1 MSGASS
7 KPDAKANPPAQYEVG
22 YAKPPAEH
30 RFRKGQSGNPG
41 GRPKGA
47 ANKPKI
53 DTGYGQMPT
62 SQYLREEAYRTVVL
76 REGEK
81 VIELPAI
88 QAVFRAMGVSAM
100 KGNRFA
106 QRTMAELVTRLEAD
120 DHQSRMEL
128 FGTYVEYKHK
138 WSEEIKRCQRIG
150 ITVPDPL
157 PHPDDIILNPNTG
170 EVHFAGP
177 LTAEHKKKLDYA
189 LGRRAEAQEEVD
201 YFAEKYRRGKPV
213 TSRSGTGSSACS
225 ISSMISCPNAARL
238 SCRTGHI
245 ERVPR
250 ARARRW
256 RNCGRAERC
265 GRNLSSKQAAPCPLE

>member
-1 MSGASS
+1 MSGASR
-7 KPDAKANPPAQYEVG
+7 KPDAKANLPAQYEVG

-30 RFRKGQSGNPG
+30 RFRKGQSGNPD

-120 DHQSRMEL
+120 DHRSRMEL
-128 FGTYVEYKHK
+128 FGTYVDYKHQ

-177 LTAEHKKKLDYA
+177 LTAEHKKKLDTA
-189 LGRRAEAQEEVD
+189 IERRAEAQEEVD
-201 YFAEKYRRGKPV
+201 YFAEKYRRARDPARKSRYLEDWHWEQRMFDILNDIVPERCKAQLQNRSYREGASREGK
-213 TSRSGTGSSACS
+213 ALKELLA
-225 ISSMISCPNAARL
+225 N
-238 SCRTGHI
+238 
-245 ERVPR
+245 R
-250 ARARRW
+250 AL
-256 RNCGRAERC
+256 RAEYV
-265 GRNLSSKQAAPCPLE
+265 E